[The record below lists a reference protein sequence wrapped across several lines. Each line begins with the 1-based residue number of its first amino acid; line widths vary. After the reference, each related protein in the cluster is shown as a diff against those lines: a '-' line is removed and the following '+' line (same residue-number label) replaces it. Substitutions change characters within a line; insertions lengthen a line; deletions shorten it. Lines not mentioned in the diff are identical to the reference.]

1 MIDNFGQIRQFA
13 LVYFV
18 YYESFNAVQNVT
30 YYYYRLWESN
40 AVISKKKK
48 IQCSLILCWGYPK
61 RRFCW
66 GCPQFNV
73 GWLNFEVLT
82 YDRSELAR
90 NF

>member
-48 IQCSLILCWGYPK
+48 NPMQSHIVLRLSKKKILL
-61 RRFCW
+61 R
-66 GCPQFNV
+66 
-73 GWLNFEVLT
+73 LST
-82 YDRSELAR
+82 I
-90 NF
+90 